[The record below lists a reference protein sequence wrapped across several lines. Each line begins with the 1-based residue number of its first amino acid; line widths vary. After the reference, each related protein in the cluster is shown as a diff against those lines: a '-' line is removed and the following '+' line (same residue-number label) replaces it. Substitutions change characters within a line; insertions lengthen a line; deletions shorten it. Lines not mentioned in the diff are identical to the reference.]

1 MNEYHRAKHIV
12 CNSLALLAEPQC
24 NKIEVI
30 CLKTKKGSK
39 VYCSIATEYISKP
52 V

>member
-1 MNEYHRAKHIV
+1 MNTTEPNII
-12 CNSLALLAEPQC
+12 CNILVLLAEPQC
-24 NKIEVI
+24 NKIKVV
-30 CLKTKKGSK
+30 CSNPKKGSK